1 VLNKI
6 NLFLAMVL
14 EQSAP
19 PFTPAQLLSRLQIA
33 RERRQ
38 RLGQAPLAL
47 PTAHLLLPAQAPTS
61 QLKTLPPLQLTVGE
75 LLTTPVAPANELQDR
90 IIFIT
95 GFLLNAAARAQVR
108 ERLAQRFE
116 QFPYNSLKL
125 FQTSLLKAFNL
136 IFRDQREVNANL
148 LAALQ
153 EALGLVQKTAEQLQS
168 LRQQTHRDLT
178 HVGNVFQDLIGQIN
192 YLSQLQN
199 RNFDLHKWH
208 LYEAD
213 TRQQKQGRQLTELTG
228 QLKQLEQQVAGGE
241 MLADQSQYRLD
252 LLQRQVEALS
262 QQLQAQEEQ
271 YGWEIQRL
279 RQELPSRQSSVSSV
293 PTLSRELESLYLALE
308 NRFRGDPAEMRQ
320 RLSVYLPFLSQVP
333 GLATGDLL
341 LDLGCGRG
349 EWLALVKAQGYQGQ
363 GIDLNQQAVNHC
375 QKQGLKVIAGE
386 ALAYLQTLGDAS
398 TAVITSFHLIEHLP
412 FANLVRLLQESYRVL
427 RPGGLLLLETPNP
440 DNLRVSSRDFYL
452 DPTHR
457 HPLPS
462 LTTQFLVE
470 QAGFPSVQI
479 LPLNPSTDQPL
490 AEDSDLARRFNLYF
504 YGPMDYAL
512 IAFK

>member
-1 VLNKI
+1 
-6 NLFLAMVL
+6 MVL

-19 PFTPAQLLSRLQIA
+19 PFTSTQLLSRLQIA
-33 RERRQ
+33 QERRQ
-38 RLGQAPLAL
+38 RLGQSPIPPLLVTSLSL
-47 PTAHLLLPAQAPTS
+47 PVQAPTS
-61 QLKTLPPLQLTVGE
+61 QLTTLPPLRLTVGE
-75 LLTTPVAPANELQDR
+75 FLTTPVPPVNELQDR
-90 IIFIT
+90 ITYIT
-95 GFLLNAAARAQVR
+95 GFLQNAAARAQVR

-153 EALGLVQKTAEQLQS
+153 EALGLVQRTTEQLQS

-228 QLKQLEQQVAGGE
+228 QVKQLEQQVAGGE

-252 LLQRQVEALS
+252 LLQNQVEALS
-262 QQLQAQEEQ
+262 QQLQAQEER
-271 YGWEIQRL
+271 YGQEIQLL
-279 RQELPSRQSSVSSV
+279 RQELQRIQNPVSSAG
-293 PTLSRELESLYLALE
+293 ESSLPQALDLDALYLALE
-308 NRFRGDPAEMRQ
+308 DRFRGNPAEIRQ
-320 RLSVYLPFLSQVP
+320 RLSIYLPFLAQVP
-333 GLATGDLL
+333 GLGTGEDII

-349 EWLALVKAQGYQGQ
+349 EWLALVNAQGYQGR
-363 GIDLNQQAVNHC
+363 GIDLNHQAVKHC
-375 QKQGLKVIAGE
+375 QKQGFNVITGE
-386 ALAYLQTLGDAS
+386 ALAYLQTLENS
-398 TAVITSFHLIEHLP
+398 EIAVITSFHVIEHLP
-412 FANLVRLLQESYRVL
+412 FPTLVQLLQEIHRVL
-427 RPGGLLLLETPNP
+427 RPGGLLILETPNP
-440 DNLRVSSRDFYL
+440 DNLLVGSRDFYL

-457 HPLPS
+457 QPLPS

-470 QAGFPSVQI
+470 QAGFSAVQI
-479 LPLNPSTDQPL
+479 LPLNPSSNRRL
-490 AEDSDLARRFNLYF
+490 SEESDLARRFNQYF
-504 YGPMDYAL
+504 YGPMDYAI
-512 IAFK
+512 IASK